1 MIFRIVKR
9 IYNISL
15 LNKFMLIIIMVIF
28 SLYLIFMFSV
38 SFLVG
43 KYNQILCSEKASLIR
58 FAASAVESRLSDI
71 DKISKDILV
80 NTNIQKNLDDLSNN
94 YENIRVPVVKRELY
108 NELLNYLFASQYIK
122 AIEIVSNNG
131 EIISTSLTGEVGI
144 YNKYLLN
151 DLKNVNGSTLC
162 YTLNENKIV
171 LNARQVRKMKYMTL
185 EHIGNIYI
193 FIDIDSVF
201 KDSFKEI
208 DYVIDKSNL
217 IVFNKGERIFPINSE
232 YTDEQVSLIITGLY
246 NKNYDIRTL
255 NNNKKLIIKVKMKSE
270 DWHYIYLMNYDDL
283 FYDISKVKISV
294 LIAVSL
300 CGIITFAI
308 TTSLISNI
316 CRHLI
321 TLIEKIKKFSLEEE
335 IETSQYYKERNDEI
349 GKLHQAFGDMSNNII
364 NLRNENYKK
373 QILLKDTQLKML
385 QQQIN
390 PHFLYNTLDMANW
403 LAISSGMEVISVL
416 ISSLGSLLRNSISNN
431 KDIILLSEELDIL
444 NDYINI
450 QKIRFKDRFVCN
462 IMIPENMY
470 KLPVPKLCIQPLVEN
485 AVKYS
490 LEYDEDICS
499 IYIEAGE
506 KEDIYYI
513 KVSNTG
519 SEFSD
524 EIIDK
529 INKNE
534 QIGNG
539 MSIGLDNIDK
549 RLKILYGTQFGI
561 KIFNKDNMAT
571 VIITVPR
578 S

>member
-300 CGIITFAI
+300 CGIITSAI

-349 GKLHQAFGDMSNNII
+349 GKLYQAFGDMSNNII

-403 LAISSGMEVISVL
+403 LAISSGMEDISVL

-534 QIGNG
+534 RIGNG

>member
-1 MIFRIVKR
+1 
-9 IYNISL
+9 
-15 LNKFMLIIIMVIF
+15 
-28 SLYLIFMFSV
+28 MFSV

>member
-122 AIEIVSNNG
+122 AIEIVSNNR

-308 TTSLISNI
+308 TTSLIPNI

-403 LAISSGMEVISVL
+403 LAISSGMEDISVL

>member
-217 IVFNKGERIFPINSE
+217 TVFNKGERIFPINSE

-390 PHFLYNTLDMANW
+390 PHFLYGK
-403 LAISSGMEVISVL
+403 LAG
-416 ISSLGSLLRNSISNN
+416 N
-431 KDIILLSEELDIL
+431 KFG
-444 NDYINI
+444 NGRYI
-450 QKIRFKDRFVCN
+450 C
-462 IMIPENMY
+462 
-470 KLPVPKLCIQPLVEN
+470 
-485 AVKYS
+485 
-490 LEYDEDICS
+490 
-499 IYIEAGE
+499 
-506 KEDIYYI
+506 
-513 KVSNTG
+513 
-519 SEFSD
+519 
-524 EIIDK
+524 
-529 INKNE
+529 INK
-534 QIGNG
+534 
-539 MSIGLDNIDK
+539 LF
-549 RLKILYGTQFGI
+549 RF
-561 KIFNKDNMAT
+561 FA
-571 VIITVPR
+571 
-578 S
+578 

>member
-403 LAISSGMEVISVL
+403 LAISSGMEDISVL

-534 QIGNG
+534 RIGNG

>member
-217 IVFNKGERIFPINSE
+217 IVFNKGERIFPINSK

-255 NNNKKLIIKVKMKSE
+255 NNNKKLIIF
-270 DWHYIYLMNYDDL
+270 N
-283 FYDISKVKISV
+283 
-294 LIAVSL
+294 
-300 CGIITFAI
+300 
-308 TTSLISNI
+308 N
-316 CRHLI
+316 
-321 TLIEKIKKFSLEEE
+321 LE
-335 IETSQYYKERNDEI
+335 
-349 GKLHQAFGDMSNNII
+349 
-364 NLRNENYKK
+364 
-373 QILLKDTQLKML
+373 
-385 QQQIN
+385 
-390 PHFLYNTLDMANW
+390 
-403 LAISSGMEVISVL
+403 V
-416 ISSLGSLLRNSISNN
+416 
-431 KDIILLSEELDIL
+431 
-444 NDYINI
+444 
-450 QKIRFKDRFVCN
+450 
-462 IMIPENMY
+462 
-470 KLPVPKLCIQPLVEN
+470 
-485 AVKYS
+485 
-490 LEYDEDICS
+490 
-499 IYIEAGE
+499 
-506 KEDIYYI
+506 
-513 KVSNTG
+513 
-519 SEFSD
+519 
-524 EIIDK
+524 
-529 INKNE
+529 
-534 QIGNG
+534 
-539 MSIGLDNIDK
+539 
-549 RLKILYGTQFGI
+549 
-561 KIFNKDNMAT
+561 
-571 VIITVPR
+571 
-578 S
+578 

>member
-255 NNNKKLIIKVKMKSE
+255 NNNKKLIIKVKMKSK

-403 LAISSGMEVISVL
+403 LAISSGMEDISVL

-534 QIGNG
+534 RIGNG